1 MRAYIDYLVEWLKD
15 ELAYRKADGFV
26 VGVSGGIDS
35 AVVAYLLAEAAKE
48 KSIGLILP
56 CKSHTSDLMDAEVV
70 LKGCGLEYEVLDLT
84 ETHDAL
90 LKVVE
95 PFFPKEDVGQT
106 RVIDGNARARLRM
119 SALFA
124 VAQSKNYLV
133 VGTDN
138 AAEWHTGYFTKF
150 GDGGVDISPLLH
162 LSKQEV
168 WEMAKYLGVATEIIE
183 KKPSAGLWE
192 NQTDEDEIGTTY
204 AMIEKHLKGEEI
216 PQKDRDIIAYWHDQS
231 EHKRQMPRVPK
242 KKI

>member
-1 MRAYIDYLVEWLKD
+1 
-15 ELAYRKADGFV
+15 
-26 VGVSGGIDS
+26 
-35 AVVAYLLAEAAKE
+35 
-48 KSIGLILP
+48 
-56 CKSHTSDLMDAEVV
+56 MDAEVV

-216 PQKDRDIIAYWHDQS
+216 PQKDRDIIAYWHDRS